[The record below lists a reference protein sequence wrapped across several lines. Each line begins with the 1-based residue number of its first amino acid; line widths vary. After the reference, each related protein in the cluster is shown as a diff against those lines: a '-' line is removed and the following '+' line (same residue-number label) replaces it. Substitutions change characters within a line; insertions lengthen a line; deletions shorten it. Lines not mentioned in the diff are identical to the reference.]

1 MTYVKHPFEDDPTKE
16 WIPFPWKES
25 YTVHDITL
33 FRKTIFKF
41 SWVRNS
47 HAYMAEFGPLSIR
60 FGGLLTHIFVCLK
73 TRKRI
78 KTFYIKRRFDIG
90 IKYGWQD
97 KT

>member
-1 MTYVKHPFEDDPTKE
+1 MTYDPTKDQE

-25 YTVHDITL
+25 YTVHNITL

-41 SWVRNS
+41 SWAKNY
-47 HAYMAEFGPLSIR
+47 HAYVTEIGPLSFR
-60 FGGLLTHIFVCLK
+60 FGGIRSHLAVSLR

-78 KTFYIKRRFDIG
+78 KSFYIKRIFDIG